1 MSRAQVSSHAIA
13 FADPPAAMGLVI
25 EELERIKK
33 MESNTITLE
42 PDNELMSM
50 SSSMDNRSKD
60 MMIMLAHLV
69 KPNDGMKHKLLTIRG
84 VPLWYPVP
92 ATVKQAKTLPNWPR
106 FRIAMDAFMCV
117 CVCVCVCAI

>member
-1 MSRAQVSSHAIA
+1 MNK
-13 FADPPAAMGLVI
+13 GLI
-25 EELERIKK
+25 EYTSTRK
-33 MESNTITLE
+33 ESNTITLE

-69 KPNDGMKHKLLTIRG
+69 KPNDGMKHKLLAIRG

-92 ATVKQAKTLPNWPR
+92 ATRAGYTHTEY
-106 FRIAMDAFMCV
+106 IST
-117 CVCVCVCAI
+117 

>member
-1 MSRAQVSSHAIA
+1 
-13 FADPPAAMGLVI
+13 MGLVI
-25 EELERIKK
+25 EELKRIKTK
-33 MESNTITLE
+33 ESNTITLE

-92 ATVKQAKTLPNWPR
+92 ATVKQAKTLPNCPR
-106 FRIAMDAFMCV
+106 FRIAMDVFMGRTIDGLLPV
-117 CVCVCVCAI
+117 APSI